1 MEEREKGLVSSQ
13 QLLSQSERRIIRET
27 VYAQTLILASEEF
40 KFRPRLRFQDLGL
53 GLDIQGI
60 RENGP
65 LCGMEQGQRVVH
77 KVSSGGEV
85 GKSGSLSSN

>member
-40 KFRPRLRFQDLGL
+40 RPRLRFQDLGL
-53 GLDIQGI
+53 GLGIQGI